1 HRHLH
6 YAGMTNGSFFISD
19 CLHLCML
26 TVTEF
31 FNKKKIDIQAMKNA
45 KPDLYSEFERD
56 YTEMGEKSFDHSK
69 KFWFNKLRHQFLL
82 EEVDGGRAQTQS
94 AANENLN
101 KGNKVAAKPTG
112 FRPKNTGAVAA
123 KHHHVGDS
131 GDTASPS
138 LEESSS
144 KPSGFTP
151 RFKGKTNP
159 AEKPS
164 SADQVS
170 EQPSGSSAASKPSG
184 FTPRFKGKAN
194 PAEKPSSEEQVRAP
208 PSGSGP
214 PSKPSAFTP
223 RFKGKTNPA
232 EKPSSAD
239 QVSEQPSESSPASK
253 PSGFTPR
260 FKGKAITTGKP
271 SSEEQVSER
280 PSGSSPTSKP
290 LGFTPR
296 FKGTKNT
303 DKTGS
308 DITKDKESR
317 VRSEEERDVRSP
329 LDDQV
334 PSRRENNSDQDSPD
348 KP

>member
-1 HRHLH
+1 MCILWPPRRASFLGHRHLH

-26 TVTEF
+26 TFTEF
-31 FNKKKIDIQAMKNA
+31 FNKKKIDIQAIKNA

-164 SADQVS
+164 SEEQVS
-170 EQPSGSSAASKPSG
+170 EQPSGSSPTPKPSG
-184 FTPRFKGKAN
+184 FTPRVQKRTKH
-194 PAEKPSSEEQVRAP
+194 AEKPASEEQVSEQ
-208 PSGSGP
+208 PSGSSTTP
-214 PSKPSAFTP
+214 KPSGFTP

-232 EKPSSAD
+232 EKPSSEE
-239 QVSEQPSESSPASK
+239 QVSEQPSGSSPPPK

-260 FKGKAITTGKP
+260 FKGKTNPAEKP
-271 SSEEQVSER
+271 SSEEQVSEQ
-280 PSGSSPTSKP
+280 PSGSSPTPKP
-290 LGFTPR
+290 SGFTP
-296 FKGTKNT
+296 
-303 DKTGS
+303 
-308 DITKDKESR
+308 
-317 VRSEEERDVRSP
+317 
-329 LDDQV
+329 
-334 PSRRENNSDQDSPD
+334 
-348 KP
+348 